1 MQNNELITNYI
12 EKFSDLQRII
22 NADDPKAEAEYQL
35 QIIKVALENMGV
47 ATTELVAKNN
57 RG

>member
-1 MQNNELITNYI
+1 MQDKELMTTYI

-47 ATTELVAKNN
+47 ATTELIAKK
-57 RG
+57 